1 MKKMIL
7 LACIIGVLLVAC
19 QPQTLYVEVTRLVS
33 PPEATVTPIANTTP
47 VTAATAVPLEVTR
60 VVPLEVTRVVTE
72 EVAVEVTKAPLGTL
86 ARPIQLLFP
95 PTYNSAIVMNRGQVL
110 ADALTAATGLQFTVG
125 VMDSEAALIALMC
138 DAPMETVGVLS
149 ALGYVVANEQCGV
162 QLGNTAVSRDGRT
175 WQTGMIVT
183 RRDSGILTLEDLA
196 DKSWAV
202 PDMHSLPNFLY
213 FQAALMDAGI
223 APGEIVPVQ
232 GDNSA
237 MLSVFNGEVDF
248 ATATYIPPILPFE
261 EREWVYGEDS
271 PELWRI
277 LGVSPTRSP
286 IGYVLVLGEP
296 EYGGYR
302 LRDAR
307 SGIFDIEPGIY
318 DQTRVITLSAQIPN
332 EAVALGAAFPLS
344 LAREVITT
352 MSTFAATEMCTE
364 SLCAGDFYGWAGLAP
379 AEDAAYDS
387 LRFVMQTLGLTEEE
401 IWQLGAGTP

>member
-33 PPEATVTPIANTTP
+33 PPDATVTPIANTTP

-277 LGVSPTRSP
+277 LGVSPRTRSGCQDGRTYACVRIP
-286 IGYVLVLGEP
+286 GKTNQPVEIYHIN
-296 EYGGYR
+296 R
-302 LRDAR
+302 LRDGEGYIR
-307 SGIFDIEPGIY
+307 LHLHE
-318 DQTRVITLSAQIPN
+318 
-332 EAVALGAAFPLS
+332 EAASERL
-344 LAREVITT
+344 R
-352 MSTFAATEMCTE
+352 
-364 SLCAGDFYGWAGLAP
+364 FYGCGGDGTLNEVVNGCHGFSGVEVGMVPMEQAMI
-379 AEDAAYDS
+379 S
-387 LRFVMQTLGLTEEE
+387 FVTLVPSP
-401 IWQLGAGTP
+401 ISMISKDKAQCCFKKVWI